1 MTRQGARAALGWLAV
16 VVASFAI
23 TACSGATRWWMFQG
37 DLRHS
42 GRNSG
47 LNGAQPHTLLWNVPL
62 VTGTVQFT
70 PPVFGKNKI
79 LIGTGIGDGKLY
91 ALSPSNGSIVWSF
104 SAPAGNGFSG
114 AAAAV
119 GNRVYAATSGP
130 SAQAYALNE
139 STGAIVWQTPLAGAS
154 SAAIAVAAGHVFVSS
169 DQNRVYAL
177 NAASG
182 GVVWSTPTS
191 PGAGTQASAPAVEF
205 GRVYAGSNDGLFA
218 FNALTGAQMWKFP
231 LASAPSW
238 SSAVVY
244 VSPAGAR
251 LVYIN
256 TVGGGG
262 ASPMVH
268 AVNAMTGAQVWSYTG
283 PGMFGAHTS
292 ALADGKL
299 FIFEYLTLKALDA
312 ATGAPLWSYTP
323 APAPAA
329 ALVGAMAVGDRL
341 VYFADS
347 QTIRGV
353 NIGTGTLVWNAPIP
367 GNGNPNAPG
376 NSPGIEFEL
385 LVVPNKGHVYAFR

>member
-1 MTRQGARAALGWLAV
+1 MMRRGVRSTLGWSAV
-16 VVASFAI
+16 VVASLAI
-23 TACSGATRWWMFQG
+23 AGCSGATRWWMFQG

-47 LNGAQPHTLLWNVPL
+47 LNSQQPHTLRWNVPL
-62 VTGTVQFT
+62 VTGTVQLT

-79 LIGTGIGDGKLY
+79 LIGTADGKFY
-91 ALSPSNGSIVWSF
+91 ALSPTNGSIVWSF
-104 SAPAGNGFSG
+104 TAPAGNGFSG

-119 GNRVYAATSGP
+119 GNRVYAATYGP
-130 SAQAYALNE
+130 SAQAYALDE
-139 STGAIVWQTPLAGAS
+139 STGAIVWQTPLPGGS
-154 SAAIAVAAGHVFVSS
+154 GAAIAVAAGLVFLNS

-177 NAASG
+177 NATSG

-191 PGAGTQASAPAVEF
+191 PGAGAQLSAPAVDF

-218 FNALTGAQMWKFP
+218 LNAVTGAQMWKFP
-231 LASAPSW
+231 LASPPSW

-244 VSPAGAR
+244 LSPTGAR
-251 LVYIN
+251 FVYIN

-262 ASPMVH
+262 TSPMVH

-283 PGMFGAHTS
+283 AGVFGAHTS
-292 ALADGKL
+292 ALADGRL

-323 APAPAA
+323 ATPGS
-329 ALVGAMAVGDRL
+329 ALAGALAVGDRL
-341 VYFADS
+341 VYYADG

-353 NIGTGTLVWNAPIP
+353 EMTTGKLIWDAPIP
-367 GNGNPNAPG
+367 GNGNPNAPW

-385 LVVPNKGHVYAFR
+385 LVVPNKGHVHAFR